1 MVAKWSSYAAP
12 TASGLSWLTLPN
24 LPLAPLAE
32 DEDEDEGEGDDENDE
47 DDAENVEDEGED
59 DFLLK
64 GLP

>member
-47 DDAENVEDEGED
+47 GDEDKGED
-59 DFLLK
+59 YFLLSR
-64 GLP
+64 PPF